1 MYYQDTSSFL
11 FLFDGI
17 TKILQFFQKK
27 NTFNISFVH
36 KKKNNK
42 IK

>member
-1 MYYQDTSSFL
+1 MQYMYYQDTSSFL

-27 NTFNISFVH
+27 KHVQYKFCAQ
-36 KKKNNK
+36 KKE
-42 IK
+42 

>member
-17 TKILQFFQKK
+17 TKILQFLKKKHVQYKFCAQKK
-27 NTFNISFVH
+27 RIT
-36 KKKNNK
+36 K
-42 IK
+42 